1 MDIFEFALKME
12 KDGELFYR
20 DLADKSTTPGFKKIF
35 TMLADEEIEHY
46 RIIKE
51 LQNKVSVPSK
61 AKDSLADE
69 AQNVFETIKK
79 SDKLFGLDKKQ
90 KELYYN
96 AAKVEDEASAFYAKQ
111 AEESDNS
118 DLKVLFNALSDEEK
132 KHSRLL
138 EDIGDFVGA
147 PDHWDVDAEST
158 NSREEF

>member
-20 DLADKSTTPGFKKIF
+20 DLAEKSTTPGFKKIF

-61 AKDSLADE
+61 PKDSLADE

-79 SDKLFGLDKKQ
+79 SDELFGLNKKQ

-96 AAKVEDEASAFYAKQ
+96 AAKVEDEAADFYTKQ
-111 AEESDNS
+111 AEETEDS
-118 DLKVLFNALSDEEK
+118 DLKMLFSALADEEK

-158 NSREEF
+158 NPREEF